1 VVVLNDVVAPH
12 NNHGKIPE
20 TEVQVRVLATFN
32 GGAAPRDGVGV
43 GCPDLG
49 MWVDD
54 GAAPRNKS

>member
-12 NNHGKIPE
+12 NNRGKIPE

-32 GGAAPRDGVGV
+32 GGAAHRDGVGV

-54 GAAPRNKS
+54 GAAPHNKS